1 MQERRT
7 AVAGTKRRSF
17 ADLSREA
24 LEKHVSEARTPEAH
38 WGGKPN
44 LGWVRYRGPDGRYV
58 FIALRRHLNWVT
70 GEIGISRT
78 AVELE
83 GLDLKAAPEPG
94 TAYRVR
100 LGEMLHDEDKWW
112 PAGDNEKE
120 LVEILDWLVLQMRVK
135 VEKFFRGK

>member
-7 AVAGTKRRSF
+7 AEAGTKRRSF
-17 ADLSREA
+17 TDLTREA
-24 LEKHVSEARTPEAH
+24 LERHFTEARTPEAH
-38 WGGKPN
+38 WSGKPN

-70 GEIGISRT
+70 GEIGIART

-83 GLDLKAAPEPG
+83 ELDLKAAPEPG
-94 TAYRVR
+94 TSYRVR
-100 LGEMLHDEDKWW
+100 LGDLMHDEDKWW
-112 PAGDNEKE
+112 PAGDNEKD
-120 LVEILDWLVLQMRVK
+120 LVDRLEMLVLQMRVK

>member
-7 AVAGTKRRSF
+7 AVAGTKRTSF
-17 ADLSREA
+17 ADLAREA

-38 WGGKPN
+38 WGGKAN
-44 LGWVRYRGPDGRYV
+44 LGWVRYKAPDGRWV

>member
-7 AVAGTKRRSF
+7 AIAGSKRTSF
-17 ADLSREA
+17 AELSRAA
-24 LEKHVSEARTPEAH
+24 LEKHLSEARTPEAH

-44 LGWVRYRGPDGRYV
+44 LGWVRYRSPDGRFV